1 MEYMIIK
8 IFLFIGV
15 PLIITSINNNINSL
29 KSDLERMNSTLY
41 KIAEQ
46 IGIPKP
52 PIDDELKV
60 LIEEGKKIEA
70 IKKVRMD
77 LGLSLKDAKEY
88 VDSL

>member
-41 KIAEQ
+41 KIAD
-46 IGIPKP
+46 I
-52 PIDDELKV
+52 
-60 LIEEGKKIEA
+60 
-70 IKKVRMD
+70 R
-77 LGLSLKDAKEY
+77 
-88 VDSL
+88 